1 MSKSPLA
8 DRLRP
13 RNLSEY
19 LGQQQIVG
27 EGKFLRQ
34 ALDKGTLP
42 SLILW
47 GPPGTGKT
55 TLALILASAACSVI
69 GGGKSKGMAER
80 IPAGTVWAIK
90 SSSVSAPTTVSIAG
104 IVKSSGPI

>member
-1 MSKSPLA
+1 MTTINHKSPLA

-13 RNLSEY
+13 RNLDEY

-47 GPPGTGKT
+47 GPGPARKGK
-55 TLALILASAACSVI
+55 
-69 GGGKSKGMAER
+69 
-80 IPAGTVWAIK
+80 
-90 SSSVSAPTTVSIAG
+90 
-104 IVKSSGPI
+104 GP